1 MSVQQAANQIAAS
14 QMLTAPLDATI
25 TRRMAGGVVYGG
37 IDIKLMWP
45 CADGYVSVTFLFGA
59 AIGPFTR
66 RLMEWVHE
74 EGFCDEATRDK
85 DWIEYAMMLLDGR
98 EPLAEYERVRD
109 QVLVDFFASKTK
121 AELLEGAVKRRVL
134 IAPVATTA
142 DVLASPQLAVARLLG
157 RPSTWAPHGPVT
169 FPGALAKFE
178 ATPLEPLPRP
188 PTVGEH
194 TERGLRRPAPPRR
207 AGAVGGGDAAMRPGA
222 DRAGAAAGS
231 RCST

>member
-1 MSVQQAANQIAAS
+1 M
-14 QMLTAPLDATI
+14 
-25 TRRMAGGVVYGG
+25 YGG

-66 RLMEWVHE
+66 RLMEWVCE

-134 IAPVATTA
+134 IAPVVTAA
-142 DVLASPQLAVARLLG
+142 DVLASPQLASRDY
-157 RPSTWAPHGPVT
+157 W
-169 FPGALAKFE
+169 E
-178 ATPLEPLPRP
+178 
-188 PTVGEH
+188 TVDM
-194 TERGLRRPAPPRR
+194 
-207 AGAVGGGDAAMRPGA
+207 GDA
-222 DRAGAAAGS
+222 RAA
-231 RCST
+231 